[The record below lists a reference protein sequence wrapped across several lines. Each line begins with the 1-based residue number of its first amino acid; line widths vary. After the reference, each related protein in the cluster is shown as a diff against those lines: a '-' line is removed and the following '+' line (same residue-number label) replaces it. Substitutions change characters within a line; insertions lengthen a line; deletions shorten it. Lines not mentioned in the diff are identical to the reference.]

1 MPTSI
6 APAQPS
12 PQAVLAFARHVFTRT
27 QNRRAE
33 QLAAGQ
39 IDQAKFDADTLAAA
53 ELLHL
58 AEDAVIFGGPP
69 LN

>member
-1 MPTSI
+1 MPVSV
-6 APAQPS
+6 APIPPS
-12 PQAVLAFARHVFTRT
+12 PQAVLAFARHVFTVT
-27 QNRRAE
+27 QNRRAA

-39 IDQAKFDADTLAAA
+39 ISQAEFDADTLAAA